1 MTDPARSD
9 THPSDAV
16 SAANGAASNMPVAPS
31 AVATSLGLGPN
42 TAAALPKPST
52 SERSNG
58 GVDLASAAEGEP
70 APATELRSTAANGA
84 AAAGHTSNGPSTQ
97 VSESTHP
104 PNAHAPASGLRES
117 GLREGGLSHRGAQG
131 GNAGLDG
138 RTAAEPESGIHRA
151 VFISEQPPAS
161 VFSTPDLLLLNVA
174 ETQVPP
180 GWVAPEEELDTHE
193 LTVLVRGTQCT
204 VREDVEASSGPV
216 EAMLLKPGV
225 RRQEKNGG
233 EVDLHRLRISF
244 HWKNAPRDLP
254 ETVQDTCGR
263 LHELASWLVA
273 ERDAQFPNVTEYR
286 QGLLRAMVGEYLR
299 LSVVAASRIE
309 EKTRTYMLRH
319 LGEPITLEDLAT
331 NIGMSRY
338 YFCRVYKE
346 VAGHT
351 PMEHLRA
358 LRLER
363 AKDLIRSTAL
373 PLKAIAPEV
382 GFGSAQHLC
391 RLLHD
396 RFGVGVRE
404 LRGAGTLESR
414 GVSADRSRDS
424 EELD

>member
-1 MTDPARSD
+1 M
-9 THPSDAV
+9 
-16 SAANGAASNMPVAPS
+16 
-31 AVATSLGLGPN
+31 
-42 TAAALPKPST
+42 
-52 SERSNG
+52 
-58 GVDLASAAEGEP
+58 
-70 APATELRSTAANGA
+70 
-84 AAAGHTSNGPSTQ
+84 
-97 VSESTHP
+97 
-104 PNAHAPASGLRES
+104 
-117 GLREGGLSHRGAQG
+117 
-131 GNAGLDG
+131 
-138 RTAAEPESGIHRA
+138 
-151 VFISEQPPAS
+151 
-161 VFSTPDLLLLNVA
+161 
-174 ETQVPP
+174 
-180 GWVAPEEELDTHE
+180 
-193 LTVLVRGTQCT
+193 
-204 VREDVEASSGPV
+204 
-216 EAMLLKPGV
+216 
-225 RRQEKNGG
+225 
-233 EVDLHRLRISF
+233 
-244 HWKNAPRDLP
+244 
-254 ETVQDTCGR
+254 
-263 LHELASWLVA
+263 
-273 ERDAQFPNVTEYR
+273 
-286 QGLLRAMVGEYLR
+286 LRALVGEYLR

-414 GVSADRSRDS
+414 GVPNDRRDPDDVS
-424 EELD
+424 

>member
-1 MTDPARSD
+1 
-9 THPSDAV
+9 V
-16 SAANGAASNMPVAPS
+16 SAPFGS
-31 AVATSLGLGPN
+31 
-42 TAAALPKPST
+42 
-52 SERSNG
+52 
-58 GVDLASAAEGEP
+58 
-70 APATELRSTAANGA
+70 TELRAS
-84 AAAGHTSNGPSTQ
+84 
-97 VSESTHP
+97 SE
-104 PNAHAPASGLRES
+104 LES
-117 GLREGGLSHRGAQG
+117 GVRPTVNASLRAPSEAVPALDLVLLSV
-131 GNAGLDG
+131 
-138 RTAAEPESGIHRA
+138 T
-151 VFISEQPPAS
+151 
-161 VFSTPDLLLLNVA
+161 
-174 ETQVPP
+174 ETQVAP
-180 GWVAPEEELDTHE
+180 GWAAAEDELSNYE
-193 LTVLVRGTQCT
+193 LTVIVRGTQCT
-204 VREDVEASSGPV
+204 IREDGEASSGPV
-216 EAMLLKPGV
+216 EALLFRPGM
-225 RRQEKNGG
+225 RRQERNKG
-233 EVDLHRLRISF
+233 EVDLHRLRIGF
-244 HWKNAPRDLP
+244 TWRTAPSEIP

-263 LHELASWLVA
+263 LHEIASWLVA
-273 ERDAQFPNVTEYR
+273 ERDAQFPNVSDYR
-286 QGLLRAMVGEYLR
+286 HSLLRALVGEYLR

-414 GVSADRSRDS
+414 GVVSDRGRDPDEAS
-424 EELD
+424 

>member
-1 MTDPARSD
+1 MPANGMPA
-9 THPSDAV
+9 TAV
-16 SAANGAASNMPVAPS
+16 PSAAMASGTISSNGASAARVVGSHATPGIVNHPRPAFADMSRMNAPS
-31 AVATSLGLGPN
+31 ASH
-42 TAAALPKPST
+42 
-52 SERSNG
+52 
-58 GVDLASAAEGEP
+58 VDPRVG
-70 APATELRSTAANGA
+70 T
-84 AAAGHTSNGPSTQ
+84 
-97 VSESTHP
+97 
-104 PNAHAPASGLRES
+104 
-117 GLREGGLSHRGAQG
+117 
-131 GNAGLDG
+131 
-138 RTAAEPESGIHRA
+138 EPESGIHHAMHVPERA
-151 VFISEQPPAS
+151 GIQPVDAATS
-161 VFSTPDLLLLNVA
+161 PDLILLSVS

-180 GWVAPEEELDTHE
+180 GWVAAHEELEQHE
-193 LTVLVRGTQCT
+193 LTVMVRGTLCT
-204 VREDVEASSGPV
+204 VREDGEASAGPV
-216 EAMLLKPGV
+216 EALLLPPGT
-225 RRQEKNGG
+225 RRQERNGG
-233 EVDLHRLRISF
+233 EVDLHRLRIAF
-244 HWKNAPRDLP
+244 HWKNAPP
-254 ETVQDTCGR
+254 ELTESVQDTCGR
-263 LHELASWLVA
+263 LHEIASWLVA
-273 ERDAQFPNVTEYR
+273 ERDAQFPNVSDYR
-286 QGLLRAMVGEYLR
+286 QGLLRALVGEYLR

-414 GVSADRSRDS
+414 GVPNSSRDS
-424 EELD
+424 EDMS

>member
-1 MTDPARSD
+1 MTDTARDEHS
-9 THPSDAV
+9 PK
-16 SAANGAASNMPVAPS
+16 NGALGNGEDHRGTPPSGVTASSIGGDGDAS
-31 AVATSLGLGPN
+31 ATGAVAIEH
-42 TAAALPKPST
+42 TAS
-52 SERSNG
+52 S
-58 GVDLASAAEGEP
+58 V
-70 APATELRSTAANGA
+70 A
-84 AAAGHTSNGPSTQ
+84 AAAAESAHPVSGTFGSTELESGVRPSVNGAPRAPS
-97 VSESTHP
+97 E
-104 PNAHAPASGLRES
+104 APAALD
-117 GLREGGLSHRGAQG
+117 LVLLSV
-131 GNAGLDG
+131 
-138 RTAAEPESGIHRA
+138 S
-151 VFISEQPPAS
+151 
-161 VFSTPDLLLLNVA
+161 
-174 ETQVPP
+174 ETQVAP
-180 GWVAPEEELDTHE
+180 GWAAPEEELAHYE
-193 LTVLVRGTQCT
+193 LTVIVRGAQCT
-204 VREDVEASSGPV
+204 LREDGEANSGPV
-216 EAMLLKPGV
+216 EALLFKPGV
-225 RRQEKNGG
+225 RRQERNKG
-233 EVDLHRLRISF
+233 EVDLHRLRVAF
-244 HWKNAPRDLP
+244 HWRTAPTELP

-263 LHELASWLVA
+263 LHEIASWLVA
-273 ERDAQFPNVTEYR
+273 ERDAQFPNVSDYR
-286 QGLLRAMVGEYLR
+286 QGLLRALVGEYLR

-319 LGEPITLEDLAT
+319 LGDPITLEDLAT

-414 GVSADRSRDS
+414 GVGSDRGRESDEAS
-424 EELD
+424 

>member
-1 MTDPARSD
+1 MTDTARDEHS
-9 THPSDAV
+9 TKNGGLGNGNHPRGLAPSGVAHSAL
-16 SAANGAASNMPVAPS
+16 SAAPSSQITSVREPNHGASTPLGVAGVGGEIGAADRVAS
-31 AVATSLGLGPN
+31 ESSRTV
-42 TAAALPKPST
+42 AALP
-52 SERSNG
+52 
-58 GVDLASAAEGEP
+58 AAPFGS
-70 APATELRSTAANGA
+70 TELRG
-84 AAAGHTSNGPSTQ
+84 GEL
-97 VSESTHP
+97 ESGVHLSV
-104 PNAHAPASGLRES
+104 HAPPSPAPNGRVTPEVSPAVDLV
-117 GLREGGLSHRGAQG
+117 LLSV
-131 GNAGLDG
+131 
-138 RTAAEPESGIHRA
+138 T
-151 VFISEQPPAS
+151 
-161 VFSTPDLLLLNVA
+161 
-174 ETQVPP
+174 ETQVAP
-180 GWVAPEEELDTHE
+180 GWSSPEEELTSYE
-193 LTVLVRGTQCT
+193 LTVMVRGTQHT
-204 VREDVEASSGPV
+204 TREDGEASSGPV
-216 EAMLLKPGV
+216 EALLLRPGT
-225 RRQEKNGG
+225 RRQERNKG
-233 EVDLHRLRISF
+233 EVDLHRLRVTF
-244 HWKNAPRDLP
+244 HWRTAPSELP

-263 LHELASWLVA
+263 LHEIASWLVA
-273 ERDAQFPNVTEYR
+273 ERDAQFPNVSEYR
-286 QGLLRAMVGEYLR
+286 HGLLRALVGEYLR

-414 GVSADRSRDS
+414 GVSGDRGRDP
-424 EELD
+424 EEAS

>member
-1 MTDPARSD
+1 M
-9 THPSDAV
+9 
-16 SAANGAASNMPVAPS
+16 AAG
-31 AVATSLGLGPN
+31 
-42 TAAALPKPST
+42 AALPANTAVAVNTES
-52 SERSNG
+52 SR
-58 GVDLASAAEGEP
+58 SAAAVFPPSPFGS
-70 APATELRSTAANGA
+70 TELRAVTDLESGVRPAIHGTLRA
-84 AAAGHTSNGPSTQ
+84 P
-97 VSESTHP
+97 SEST
-104 PNAHAPASGLRES
+104 PA
-117 GLREGGLSHRGAQG
+117 
-131 GNAGLDG
+131 LDL
-138 RTAAEPESGIHRA
+138 
-151 VFISEQPPAS
+151 VLVS
-161 VFSTPDLLLLNVA
+161 VT
-174 ETQVPP
+174 ETQVAP
-180 GWVAPEEELDTHE
+180 GWAAAEEELPYFE
-193 LTVLVRGTQCT
+193 LTVIVRGTQCT
-204 VREDVEASSGPV
+204 VRDEGEASSGPV
-216 EAMLLKPGV
+216 EALMFKPGV
-225 RRQEKNGG
+225 KRQERNKG
-233 EVDLHRLRISF
+233 EVDLHRLRIGF
-244 HWKNAPRDLP
+244 HWRTAPTELP

-263 LHELASWLVA
+263 LHEIASWLVA
-273 ERDAQFPNVTEYR
+273 ERDAQFPNVSDYR
-286 QGLLRAMVGEYLR
+286 HGLLRALVGEYLR

-414 GVSADRSRDS
+414 GVVTDRGREPDDVS
-424 EELD
+424 

>member
-1 MTDPARSD
+1 MTDTARDEHSQKNGALGNGGN
-9 THPSDAV
+9 HRGLPPSGISSTISRETGASAV
-16 SAANGAASNMPVAPS
+16 STVTPSTVTPSTVAPS
-31 AVATSLGLGPN
+31 GVTSSAAIPGAATSV
-42 TAAALPKPST
+42 AA
-52 SERSNG
+52 
-58 GVDLASAAEGEP
+58 
-70 APATELRSTAANGA
+70 
-84 AAAGHTSNGPSTQ
+84 TSNGASSASNIAPLNGAEGSRTPS
-97 VSESTHP
+97 SP
-104 PNAHAPASGLRES
+104 PPASGTFGSTELES
-117 GLREGGLSHRGAQG
+117 GVHPTVNAAPRATPSEGTQPLDLVLLSV
-131 GNAGLDG
+131 
-138 RTAAEPESGIHRA
+138 T
-151 VFISEQPPAS
+151 
-161 VFSTPDLLLLNVA
+161 
-174 ETQVPP
+174 ETQVAP
-180 GWVAPEEELDTHE
+180 GWASADEELANFE
-193 LTVLVRGTQCT
+193 LTVIVRGTQCT
-204 VREDVEASSGPV
+204 LRDDGEANSGPV
-216 EAMLLKPGV
+216 EALMFKPGL
-225 RRQEKNGG
+225 RRQERNRG
-233 EVDLHRLRISF
+233 EVDLHRLRIGF
-244 HWKNAPRDLP
+244 HWRSAPNELP

-263 LHELASWLVA
+263 LHEIASWLVA
-273 ERDAQFPNVTEYR
+273 ERDAQFPNVSDYR
-286 QGLLRAMVGEYLR
+286 QGLLRALVGEYLR

-414 GVSADRSRDS
+414 GVTSDRGRDPDEAS
-424 EELD
+424 

>member
-1 MTDPARSD
+1 MTDTARDEHSPKNGALGNGSNHRSIAASA
-9 THPSDAV
+9 TAGAGITPSGHVTSTREASAV
-16 SAANGAASNMPVAPS
+16 SSKDAPIAIGSDVSRTVVAAVAPS
-31 AVATSLGLGPN
+31 ATFG
-42 TAAALPKPST
+42 ST
-52 SERSNG
+52 
-58 GVDLASAAEGEP
+58 DL
-70 APATELRSTAANGA
+70 
-84 AAAGHTSNGPSTQ
+84 
-97 VSESTHP
+97 V
-104 PNAHAPASGLRES
+104 ES
-117 GLREGGLSHRGAQG
+117 GVHPTVSATAHRSAELPH
-131 GNAGLDG
+131 GLDL
-138 RTAAEPESGIHRA
+138 
-151 VFISEQPPAS
+151 VLLS
-161 VFSTPDLLLLNVA
+161 VT
-174 ETQVPP
+174 ETQVAP
-180 GWVAPEEELDTHE
+180 GWTAPEDELPNHE
-193 LTVLVRGTQCT
+193 LTVIVRGTQCT
-204 VREDVEASSGPV
+204 IREDGEASSGPV
-216 EAMLLKPGV
+216 EALLLKPGT
-225 RRQEKNGG
+225 RRQEKNKG
-233 EVDLHRLRISF
+233 EVDLHRLRIAFS
-244 HWKNAPRDLP
+244 WRTAPTELP

-263 LHELASWLVA
+263 LHEIASWLVA
-273 ERDAQFPNVTEYR
+273 ERDAQFPNVSDYR
-286 QGLLRAMVGEYLR
+286 QGLLRALVGEYLR

-319 LGEPITLEDLAT
+319 LGESITLEDLTT

-414 GVSADRSRDS
+414 GVSSDRGRDS
-424 EELD
+424 SDEPS

>member
-1 MTDPARSD
+1 MTDTARDEHSLK
-9 THPSDAV
+9 
-16 SAANGAASNMPVAPS
+16 NGALGNGGNHRGMPASGVTVVDGVTLGVDASRTITPVAAFGSTELGASELESGVRPS
-31 AVATSLGLGPN
+31 VN
-42 TAAALPKPST
+42 AALRAAGETPT
-52 SERSNG
+52 L
-58 GVDLASAAEGEP
+58 DLVLLSVTETQVAPGWSAAE
-70 APATELRSTAANGA
+70 
-84 AAAGHTSNGPSTQ
+84 
-97 VSESTHP
+97 
-104 PNAHAPASGLRES
+104 
-117 GLREGGLSHRGAQG
+117 
-131 GNAGLDG
+131 
-138 RTAAEPESGIHRA
+138 
-151 VFISEQPPAS
+151 
-161 VFSTPDLLLLNVA
+161 
-174 ETQVPP
+174 
-180 GWVAPEEELDTHE
+180 EELSNYE
-193 LTVLVRGTQCT
+193 LTVIVRGSQTT
-204 VREDVEASSGPV
+204 FRDDGEASSGPV
-216 EAMLLKPGV
+216 EALLLKPGA
-225 RRQEKNGG
+225 RRQERNKG
-233 EVDLHRLRISF
+233 EVDLHRLRINF
-244 HWKNAPRDLP
+244 TWRTAPVELP

-263 LHELASWLVA
+263 LHEIASWLVA
-273 ERDAQFPNVTEYR
+273 ERDAQFPNVSDYR
-286 QGLLRAMVGEYLR
+286 QGLLRALIGEYLR

-414 GVSADRSRDS
+414 GVVADRGRDPDDVS
-424 EELD
+424 

>member
-1 MTDPARSD
+1 MTDTARGE
-9 THPSDAV
+9 HPQQDNTLNGV
-16 SAANGAASNMPVAPS
+16 SNGSHHRPLAPS
-31 AVATSLGLGPN
+31 GAGPTSSVE
-42 TAAALPKPST
+42 ALDLPS
-52 SERSNG
+52 
-58 GVDLASAAEGEP
+58 P
-70 APATELRSTAANGA
+70 APGVSVPSSG
-84 AAAGHTSNGPSTQ
+84 TSNGDT
-97 VSESTHP
+97 
-104 PNAHAPASGLRES
+104 NAPV
-117 GLREGGLSHRGAQG
+117 
-131 GNAGLDG
+131 
-138 RTAAEPESGIHRA
+138 EPESGIHPA
-151 VFISEQPPAS
+151 VNLPFRVATGPRPTEAQPIGDLVLLS
-161 VFSTPDLLLLNVA
+161 VT

-180 GWVAPEEELDTHE
+180 GWAAAEEELPGHE
-193 LTVLVRGTQCT
+193 LTVIVRGSQCT
-204 VREDVEASSGPV
+204 SREDGEASSGPV
-216 EAMLLKPGV
+216 EALLLKAGE
-225 RRQEKNGG
+225 RRQERNAG
-233 EVDLHRLRISF
+233 EVDLHRLRITF
-244 HWKNAPRDLP
+244 HWRTAPVDLP

-263 LHELASWLVA
+263 LHEIASWLVA
-273 ERDAQFPNVTEYR
+273 ERDAQFPNVSDYK
-286 QGLLRAMVGEYLR
+286 QGLLRALVGEYLR

-319 LGEPITLEDLAT
+319 LGDPITLEDLAT

-414 GVSADRSRDS
+414 GVVSDRGRDPDEAS
-424 EELD
+424 

>member
-1 MTDPARSD
+1 MTDTARDEHSQK
-9 THPSDAV
+9 
-16 SAANGAASNMPVAPS
+16 NGALGNGGGHRGMPASGVTAIGAGGVGGSSMPGVTPAGGAHATRDTSQPSRAPESATLPVDGSRTAAVAAFGSTELGASDLQSGVRPSVNAALTPALREALPALDLVLLAVTETQVAP
-31 AVATSLGLGPN
+31 GW
-42 TAAALPKPST
+42 
-52 SERSNG
+52 
-58 GVDLASAAEGEP
+58 SAAE
-70 APATELRSTAANGA
+70 
-84 AAAGHTSNGPSTQ
+84 
-97 VSESTHP
+97 
-104 PNAHAPASGLRES
+104 
-117 GLREGGLSHRGAQG
+117 
-131 GNAGLDG
+131 
-138 RTAAEPESGIHRA
+138 
-151 VFISEQPPAS
+151 
-161 VFSTPDLLLLNVA
+161 
-174 ETQVPP
+174 
-180 GWVAPEEELDTHE
+180 EELSNHE
-193 LTVLVRGTQCT
+193 LTVIVRGSQTT
-204 VREDVEASSGPV
+204 VREDGEASSGPV
-216 EAMLLKPGV
+216 EALMLKPGT
-225 RRQEKNGG
+225 RRQERNKG
-233 EVDLHRLRISF
+233 EVDLHRLRINFS
-244 HWKNAPRDLP
+244 WRTAPAELP

-263 LHELASWLVA
+263 LHEIASWLVA
-273 ERDAQFPNVTEYR
+273 ERDAQFPNVSDYR
-286 QGLLRAMVGEYLR
+286 QGLLRALVGEYLR

-414 GVSADRSRDS
+414 GVVSDRGREPDEVS
-424 EELD
+424 

>member
-1 MTDPARSD
+1 MTDTARDEHSQKNGALSNGGNHRGIPPSGITPAVSREAERA
-9 THPSDAV
+9 PSSVTTVAASSNSAAPSSSPASSSPVSSAVIGAADSSRTIAAAPPASGTFGSTELESGVHQTV
-16 SAANGAASNMPVAPS
+16 SAAPRAVAPVA
-31 AVATSLGLGPN
+31 
-42 TAAALPKPST
+42 
-52 SERSNG
+52 
-58 GVDLASAAEGEP
+58 AAEGP
-70 APATELRSTAANGA
+70 QPLEL
-84 AAAGHTSNGPSTQ
+84 
-97 VSESTHP
+97 V
-104 PNAHAPASGLRES
+104 L
-117 GLREGGLSHRGAQG
+117 LSV
-131 GNAGLDG
+131 
-138 RTAAEPESGIHRA
+138 T
-151 VFISEQPPAS
+151 
-161 VFSTPDLLLLNVA
+161 

-180 GWVAPEEELDTHE
+180 GWASAEEELAQHE
-193 LTVLVRGTQCT
+193 LTVIVRGTQCT
-204 VREDVEASSGPV
+204 IRDDGEASSGPV
-216 EAMLLKPGV
+216 EALLFKPGV
-225 RRQEKNGG
+225 RRHERNKG
-233 EVDLHRLRISF
+233 EVDLHRLRIGF
-244 HWKNAPRDLP
+244 HWRTAPSELP

-263 LHELASWLVA
+263 LHEIASWLVA
-273 ERDAQFPNVTEYR
+273 ERDAQFPNVSDYR
-286 QGLLRAMVGEYLR
+286 QGLLRALVGEYLR

-414 GVSADRSRDS
+414 GVSSADRRSDPDEAS
-424 EELD
+424 

>member
-1 MTDPARSD
+1 MTDTARS
-9 THPSDAV
+9 
-16 SAANGAASNMPVAPS
+16 
-31 AVATSLGLGPN
+31 
-42 TAAALPKPST
+42 
-52 SERSNG
+52 
-58 GVDLASAAEGEP
+58 
-70 APATELRSTAANGA
+70 
-84 AAAGHTSNGPSTQ
+84 
-97 VSESTHP
+97 
-104 PNAHAPASGLRES
+104 ES
-117 GLREGGLSHRGAQG
+117 GPEKGATNN
-131 GNAGLDG
+131 GNGHLNTVALEDPSGMPLIPAAV
-138 RTAAEPESGIHRA
+138 RTTGEPESGIHPA
-151 VFISEQPPAS
+151 VNALPRLEGPAAATPPIGEL
-161 VFSTPDLLLLNVA
+161 VLLAVT
-174 ETQVPP
+174 ESQVPP
-180 GWVAPEEELDTHE
+180 GWIAAEEELTCHE
-193 LTVLVRGTQCT
+193 LTVIVRGSQCT
-204 VREDVEASSGPV
+204 ARDDGESASGPV
-216 EAMLLKPGV
+216 EALLLRGGI
-225 RRQEKNGG
+225 RRQERNAG
-233 EVDLHRLRISF
+233 EVDLHRLRITF
-244 HWKNAPRDLP
+244 QWRNAPAQLT

-263 LHELASWLVA
+263 LHEIASWLVA
-273 ERDAQFPNVTEYR
+273 ERDAQFPNVSDYR
-286 QGLLRAMVGEYLR
+286 QGLLRALVGEYLR

-414 GVSADRSRDS
+414 GVLSDRNRDS
-424 EELD
+424 DDVS

>member
-1 MTDPARSD
+1 MTDTARDEHSPKNGALGNG
-9 THPSDAV
+9 TSHRSIAASATAASGITPSGHVTSTREAMAV
-16 SAANGAASNMPVAPS
+16 SSKEASIASDSSRSADSSRVASAAPS
-31 AVATSLGLGPN
+31 ATFGSTELVESGVHPTVNHATGNMPGS
-42 TAAALPKPST
+42 AAAHRTTEVPHSL
-52 SERSNG
+52 
-58 GVDLASAAEGEP
+58 DLV
-70 APATELRSTAANGA
+70 L
-84 AAAGHTSNGPSTQ
+84 
-97 VSESTHP
+97 
-104 PNAHAPASGLRES
+104 
-117 GLREGGLSHRGAQG
+117 LSV
-131 GNAGLDG
+131 
-138 RTAAEPESGIHRA
+138 T
-151 VFISEQPPAS
+151 
-161 VFSTPDLLLLNVA
+161 
-174 ETQVPP
+174 ETQVAP
-180 GWVAPEEELDTHE
+180 GWTAPEEELSCHE
-193 LTVLVRGTQCT
+193 LTVIVRGTQCT
-204 VREDVEASSGPV
+204 TREDGEASSGPV
-216 EAMLLKPGV
+216 EALLFKPGT
-225 RRQEKNGG
+225 RRQEKNKG

-244 HWKNAPRDLP
+244 SWRLAPTELP

-263 LHELASWLVA
+263 LHEIASWLVA
-273 ERDAQFPNVTEYR
+273 ERDAQFPNVSDYR
-286 QGLLRAMVGEYLR
+286 QGLLRALVGEYLR

-414 GVSADRSRDS
+414 GVASDRGRDPDEAS
-424 EELD
+424 

>member
-1 MTDPARSD
+1 MTDAARNEDLLQGAMTANGVQSGAV
-9 THPSDAV
+9 TNGVIGNGASGNVASLTPRANGQAGAGHPSP
-16 SAANGAASNMPVAPS
+16 NGEHR
-31 AVATSLGLGPN
+31 LGG
-42 TAAALPKPST
+42 
-52 SERSNG
+52 
-58 GVDLASAAEGEP
+58 
-70 APATELRSTAANGA
+70 
-84 AAAGHTSNGPSTQ
+84 
-97 VSESTHP
+97 
-104 PNAHAPASGLRES
+104 
-117 GLREGGLSHRGAQG
+117 
-131 GNAGLDG
+131 
-138 RTAAEPESGIHRA
+138 EPESGIHQA
-151 VFISEQPPAS
+151 VHVAARLTPPLSDAAPS
-161 VFSTPDLLLLNVA
+161 SPDLILLGVT

-180 GWVAPEEELDTHE
+180 GWVAAEEELEQHE
-193 LTVLVRGTQCT
+193 LTVMVRGSLCT
-204 VREDVEASSGPV
+204 LREDGEASSGPV
-216 EAMLLKPGV
+216 EALLLKPGT
-225 RRQEKNGG
+225 RRQERNGG
-233 EVDLHRLRISF
+233 EVDLHRLRITF
-244 HWKNAPRDLP
+244 HWKNAPAELP
-254 ETVQDTCGR
+254 ESVQDTCGR
-263 LHELASWLVA
+263 LHEIASWLVA
-273 ERDAQFPNVTEYR
+273 ERDAQFPNVSDYR
-286 QGLLRAMVGEYLR
+286 QGLLRALVGEYLR

-414 GVSADRSRDS
+414 GVPADRRDPDDVS
-424 EELD
+424 

>member
-1 MTDPARSD
+1 MNPA
-9 THPSDAV
+9 AV
-16 SAANGAASNMPVAPS
+16 NPAAVNPS
-31 AVATSLGLGPN
+31 AVP
-42 TAAALPKPST
+42 
-52 SERSNG
+52 
-58 GVDLASAAEGEP
+58 D
-70 APATELRSTAANGA
+70 
-84 AAAGHTSNGPSTQ
+84 
-97 VSESTHP
+97 
-104 PNAHAPASGLRES
+104 APASGHSGADLVLSSVIES
-117 GLREGGLSHRGAQG
+117 
-131 GNAGLDG
+131 
-138 RTAAEPESGIHRA
+138 
-151 VFISEQPPAS
+151 
-161 VFSTPDLLLLNVA
+161 
-174 ETQVPP
+174 QVPP
-180 GWVAPEEELDTHE
+180 GWASPAEELGCHE
-193 LTVLVRGTQCT
+193 LTVIVRGSQVT
-204 VREDVEASSGPV
+204 VREDGESSSGPV
-216 EAMLLKPGV
+216 EALLLRAGT
-225 RRQEKNGG
+225 RREERNAG

-244 HWKNAPRDLP
+244 HWRNPPAELP
-254 ETVQDTCGR
+254 EMVQDTCGR
-263 LHELASWLVA
+263 LHEIASWLVA
-273 ERDAQFPNVTEYR
+273 ERDAQFPNVSDYR
-286 QGLLRAMVGEYLR
+286 HGLLRALVGEYLR

-319 LGEPITLEDLAT
+319 LGEPITLEDLAS

-414 GVSADRSRDS
+414 GVAS
-424 EELD
+424 ERHREPDPDNVS

>member
-1 MTDPARSD
+1 MTDTARDEHS
-9 THPSDAV
+9 PK
-16 SAANGAASNMPVAPS
+16 NGALGNGNHQRGLAPS
-31 AVATSLGLGPN
+31 GVASSTALGG
-42 TAAALPKPST
+42 APSSQVT
-52 SERSNG
+52 LTRESNH
-58 GVDLASAAEGEP
+58 SAG
-70 APATELRSTAANGA
+70 APALAESSRTVTSMPSAPFGSTELRSN
-84 AAAGHTSNGPSTQ
+84 
-97 VSESTHP
+97 E
-104 PNAHAPASGLRES
+104 LES
-117 GLREGGLSHRGAQG
+117 GVHLSM
-131 GNAGLDG
+131 NAAPRSTTEVSLGVDL
-138 RTAAEPESGIHRA
+138 
-151 VFISEQPPAS
+151 VLLS
-161 VFSTPDLLLLNVA
+161 VT
-174 ETQVPP
+174 ETQVAP
-180 GWVAPEEELDTHE
+180 GWASADEELDCYE
-193 LTVLVRGTQCT
+193 LTVIVRGNQHTT
-204 VREDVEASSGPV
+204 REEDEASSGPV
-216 EAMLLKPGV
+216 EALLLRPGA
-225 RRQEKNGG
+225 RRQERNKG
-233 EVDLHRLRISF
+233 EVDLHRLRVTF
-244 HWKNAPRDLP
+244 HWRTAPNELP

-263 LHELASWLVA
+263 LHEIASWLVA
-273 ERDAQFPNVTEYR
+273 ERDAQFPNVSEYR
-286 QGLLRAMVGEYLR
+286 HGLLRALVGEYLR

-414 GVSADRSRDS
+414 GMSGDRGREP
-424 EELD
+424 EEPS

>member
-1 MTDPARSD
+1 MTDTARNDSP
-9 THPSDAV
+9 HK
-16 SAANGAASNMPVAPS
+16 NGAA
-31 AVATSLGLGPN
+31 T
-42 TAAALPKPST
+42 
-52 SERSNG
+52 NG
-58 GVDLASAAEGEP
+58 
-70 APATELRSTAANGA
+70 
-84 AAAGHTSNGPSTQ
+84 
-97 VSESTHP
+97 
-104 PNAHAPASGLRES
+104 
-117 GLREGGLSHRGAQG
+117 SHRGITPSG
-131 GNAGLDG
+131 MTPSGITPSDIGVSDIAGTG
-138 RTAAEPESGIHRA
+138 SVMNGSTAHGDERSRGEPESGVHQTVMLPPRA
-151 VFISEQPPAS
+151 ALAPLVAITPAGAAPVFGADVSGVAPALGELILLS
-161 VFSTPDLLLLNVA
+161 VT
-174 ETQVPP
+174 ETQVPT
-180 GWVAPEEELDTHE
+180 GWVSPEEELSYHE
-193 LTVLVRGTQCT
+193 LTVIVRGSQGTT
-204 VREDVEASSGPV
+204 REDGDASSGPV
-216 EAMLLKPGV
+216 EAMLLKAGV
-225 RRQEKNGG
+225 RRQERNAG
-233 EVDLHRLRISF
+233 EVDLHRLRIGF
-244 HWKNAPRDLP
+244 HWRSAPAELP

-263 LHELASWLVA
+263 LHEIASWLVA
-273 ERDAQFPNVTEYR
+273 ERDAQFPNVSDYR
-286 QGLLRAMVGEYLR
+286 QGLLRALIGEYLR

-414 GVSADRSRDS
+414 GVLSDRSRDS
-424 EELD
+424 DDAA

>member
-1 MTDPARSD
+1 MTDTARDEHSQKNGALGNGGN
-9 THPSDAV
+9 HRGLPPSGV
-16 SAANGAASNMPVAPS
+16 TGGPITGTQPSSAALASSLSANGVAAA
-31 AVATSLGLGPN
+31 G
-42 TAAALPKPST
+42 AALP
-52 SERSNG
+52 
-58 GVDLASAAEGEP
+58 
-70 APATELRSTAANGA
+70 ANGA
-84 AAAGHTSNGPSTQ
+84 AAPHTAPAINGESSRSAAAVFPPSQFGSTDLRAATDLESG
-97 VSESTHP
+97 VRPAVNAALRAPSEST
-104 PNAHAPASGLRES
+104 PALD
-117 GLREGGLSHRGAQG
+117 LVLLSV
-131 GNAGLDG
+131 
-138 RTAAEPESGIHRA
+138 T
-151 VFISEQPPAS
+151 
-161 VFSTPDLLLLNVA
+161 
-174 ETQVPP
+174 ETQVAP
-180 GWVAPEEELDTHE
+180 GWSAAEEELPFFE
-193 LTVLVRGTQCT
+193 LTVIVRGTQCT
-204 VREDVEASSGPV
+204 IREEGEASSGPV
-216 EAMLLKPGV
+216 EALMLKPGV
-225 RRQEKNGG
+225 KRQERNKG
-233 EVDLHRLRISF
+233 EVDLHRLRIGF
-244 HWKNAPRDLP
+244 HWRTAPIELP

-263 LHELASWLVA
+263 LHEIASWLVA
-273 ERDAQFPNVTEYR
+273 ERDAQFPNVSDYR
-286 QGLLRAMVGEYLR
+286 QGLLRALVGEYLR

-414 GVSADRSRDS
+414 GVVTDRSRDPDDVS
-424 EELD
+424 

>member
-1 MTDPARSD
+1 MTDTARDEHSQK
-9 THPSDAV
+9 
-16 SAANGAASNMPVAPS
+16 NGALGNGGNHRGIPPSGITGTLSRESVARDASAVPSASVASERAPTTVTS
-31 AVATSLGLGPN
+31 AVAVASTASHGPSSPN
-42 TAAALPKPST
+42 AMPLNPGTLNSSTPNSSTLNAAAL
-52 SERSNG
+52 NG
-58 GVDLASAAEGEP
+58 SAEGSR
-70 APATELRSTAANGA
+70 TLS
-84 AAAGHTSNGPSTQ
+84 S
-97 VSESTHP
+97 P
-104 PNAHAPASGLRES
+104 PPASGTFGSTEL
-117 GLREGGLSHRGAQG
+117 
-131 GNAGLDG
+131 
-138 RTAAEPESGIHRA
+138 ESGIHQTVNAVPRA
-151 VFISEQPPAS
+151 TPSDGVANAAGALDLVLLS
-161 VFSTPDLLLLNVA
+161 VT
-174 ETQVPP
+174 ETQVAP
-180 GWVAPEEELDTHE
+180 GWASPEEELPHYE
-193 LTVLVRGTQCT
+193 LTVIVRGTQCT
-204 VREDVEASSGPV
+204 VREDGEANSGPV
-216 EAMLLKPGV
+216 EALLFRPGV
-225 RRQEKNGG
+225 RRQERNKG
-233 EVDLHRLRISF
+233 EVDLHRLRIGF
-244 HWKNAPRDLP
+244 HWRTAPSELP

-263 LHELASWLVA
+263 LHEIASWLVA
-273 ERDAQFPNVTEYR
+273 ERDAQFPNVSDYR
-286 QGLLRAMVGEYLR
+286 QGLLRALVGEYLR

-414 GVSADRSRDS
+414 GVASDRGRDPDDVS
-424 EELD
+424 

>member
-1 MTDPARSD
+1 MTDTARDEHSGKNGALSNGNNHRVPAPGQSGITSNGTSNGNAAIGIGTLD
-9 THPSDAV
+9 GEVTSSGV
-16 SAANGAASNMPVAPS
+16 VSSAAAGASSSKTPGSTPPPSGTVAIGEGSRLVPAAPS
-31 AVATSLGLGPN
+31 APFG
-42 TAAALPKPST
+42 ST
-52 SERSNG
+52 
-58 GVDLASAAEGEP
+58 DL
-70 APATELRSTAANGA
+70 L
-84 AAAGHTSNGPSTQ
+84 
-97 VSESTHP
+97 
-104 PNAHAPASGLRES
+104 ES
-117 GLREGGLSHRGAQG
+117 GVH
-131 GNAGLDG
+131 
-138 RTAAEPESGIHRA
+138 PA
-151 VFISEQPPAS
+151 V
-161 VFSTPDLLLLNVA
+161 NVA
-174 ETQVPP
+174 VRSGGDVSPTLDLVLLSVTETQVAP
-180 GWVAPEEELDTHE
+180 GWAAPEEELTNHE
-193 LTVLVRGTQCT
+193 LTVIVRGTQST
-204 VREDVEASSGPV
+204 VRDDGDASSGPV
-216 EAMLLKPGV
+216 EALMLKPGA
-225 RRQEKNGG
+225 RRQERNKG

-244 HWKNAPRDLP
+244 HWRTCPAELP

-263 LHELASWLVA
+263 LHEIASWLVA
-273 ERDAQFPNVTEYR
+273 ERDAQFPNVSDYR
-286 QGLLRAMVGEYLR
+286 HSLLRAMVGEYLR

-414 GVSADRSRDS
+414 GVASDRSRDPDEAS
-424 EELD
+424 

>member
-1 MTDPARSD
+1 MSSPNNGVGIGSALAGEVTS
-9 THPSDAV
+9 SGVV
-16 SAANGAASNMPVAPS
+16 SAAAGANVSKNPGSTPPPSGTVVIGEGSRLVPAVPS
-31 AVATSLGLGPN
+31 APFGSTELLESGVHQTVN
-42 TAAALPKPST
+42 AAL
-52 SERSNG
+52 RSG
-58 GVDLASAAEGEP
+58 ADASPTLDLV
-70 APATELRSTAANGA
+70 L
-84 AAAGHTSNGPSTQ
+84 
-97 VSESTHP
+97 
-104 PNAHAPASGLRES
+104 
-117 GLREGGLSHRGAQG
+117 LSV
-131 GNAGLDG
+131 
-138 RTAAEPESGIHRA
+138 T
-151 VFISEQPPAS
+151 
-161 VFSTPDLLLLNVA
+161 
-174 ETQVPP
+174 ETQVAP
-180 GWVAPEEELDTHE
+180 GWAAPEEELTNHE
-193 LTVLVRGTQCT
+193 LTVIVRGTQST
-204 VREDVEASSGPV
+204 VRDDGDASSGPV
-216 EAMLLKPGV
+216 EALMLKPGA
-225 RRQEKNGG
+225 RRQERNKG
-233 EVDLHRLRISF
+233 EVDLHRLRIGF
-244 HWKNAPRDLP
+244 HWRTCPAELP

-263 LHELASWLVA
+263 LHEIASWLVA
-273 ERDAQFPNVTEYR
+273 ERDAQFPNVSDYR
-286 QGLLRAMVGEYLR
+286 HNLLRALVGEYLR

-414 GVSADRSRDS
+414 GVASDRNRDPDEAS
-424 EELD
+424 

>member
-1 MTDPARSD
+1 MTDIARNELAPKTGSSFGT
-9 THPSDAV
+9 TH
-16 SAANGAASNMPVAPS
+16 VAPALTATPGGDGTFEARRFLGGES
-31 AVATSLGLGPN
+31 RAVG
-42 TAAALPKPST
+42 
-52 SERSNG
+52 
-58 GVDLASAAEGEP
+58 
-70 APATELRSTAANGA
+70 
-84 AAAGHTSNGPSTQ
+84 
-97 VSESTHP
+97 
-104 PNAHAPASGLRES
+104 
-117 GLREGGLSHRGAQG
+117 
-131 GNAGLDG
+131 
-138 RTAAEPESGIHRA
+138 EPESGIHPA
-151 VFISEQPPAS
+151 MNPAALNPPEHHSLVTPPSLSVDLVLAS
-161 VFSTPDLLLLNVA
+161 VIES
-174 ETQVPP
+174 QVPP
-180 GWVAPEEELDTHE
+180 GWSSTVEELGNHE
-193 LTVLVRGTQCT
+193 LTVIVRGSQTT
-204 VREDVEASSGPV
+204 IREDGEASSGPV
-216 EAMLLKPGV
+216 EALMLRAGT
-225 RRQEKNGG
+225 RREERNAG

-244 HWKNAPRDLP
+244 HWRNAPAELP
-254 ETVQDTCGR
+254 EMVQDTCGR
-263 LHELASWLVA
+263 LHEISSWLVA
-273 ERDAQFPNVTEYR
+273 ERDAQFPNVSDYR
-286 QGLLRAMVGEYLR
+286 QGLLRALVGEYLR

-319 LGEPITLEDLAT
+319 LGEPITLEDLAS

-414 GVSADRSRDS
+414 GVVTDRSRDPDEIS
-424 EELD
+424 

>member
-1 MTDPARSD
+1 MTDTARDEHSPKNGALGNGNHQRGLAPSGI
-9 THPSDAV
+9 TNGSAALNGAPSSQVTSVREPSHAAATGSASASAHPSESSRTITAA
-16 SAANGAASNMPVAPS
+16 SAPFGSTELRASELESGVHPTVNGATVNGVPR
-31 AVATSLGLGPN
+31 
-42 TAAALPKPST
+42 AAAEASP
-52 SERSNG
+52 
-58 GVDLASAAEGEP
+58 GVDLV
-70 APATELRSTAANGA
+70 L
-84 AAAGHTSNGPSTQ
+84 
-97 VSESTHP
+97 
-104 PNAHAPASGLRES
+104 
-117 GLREGGLSHRGAQG
+117 LSV
-131 GNAGLDG
+131 
-138 RTAAEPESGIHRA
+138 T
-151 VFISEQPPAS
+151 
-161 VFSTPDLLLLNVA
+161 
-174 ETQVPP
+174 ETQLAP
-180 GWVAPEEELDTHE
+180 GWSSAEEELGCYE
-193 LTVLVRGTQCT
+193 VTVIVRGTQHT
-204 VREDVEASSGPV
+204 TREVDEASSGPV
-216 EAMLLKPGV
+216 EALLFKPGS
-225 RRQEKNGG
+225 RRQERNKG
-233 EVDLHRLRISF
+233 EVDLHRLRVSF
-244 HWKNAPRDLP
+244 HWRSAPSELP

-263 LHELASWLVA
+263 LHEIASWLVA
-273 ERDAQFPNVTEYR
+273 ERDAQFPNVSEYR
-286 QGLLRAMVGEYLR
+286 HGLLRALVGEYLR

-414 GVSADRSRDS
+414 GVASDRGRDPDEVS
-424 EELD
+424 

>member
-1 MTDPARSD
+1 MVGSVVSD
-9 THPSDAV
+9 
-16 SAANGAASNMPVAPS
+16 
-31 AVATSLGLGPN
+31 
-42 TAAALPKPST
+42 
-52 SERSNG
+52 
-58 GVDLASAAEGEP
+58 GVLASATESAE
-70 APATELRSTAANGA
+70 AS
-84 AAAGHTSNGPSTQ
+84 
-97 VSESTHP
+97 VSSSSSSQNP
-104 PNAHAPASGLRES
+104 PASGTIVIGAEVVGSDVAGASRTVPAV
-117 GLREGGLSHRGAQG
+117 LSASTPSATFGSTD
-131 GNAGLDG
+131 LL
-138 RTAAEPESGIHRA
+138 ESGIHQTVNAPARPAGDAASPGLDLVLLA
-151 VFISEQPPAS
+151 V
-161 VFSTPDLLLLNVA
+161 T
-174 ETQVPP
+174 ETQVAP
-180 GWVAPEEELDTHE
+180 GWSAPEEELATHE
-193 LTVLVRGTQCT
+193 LTVIVRGMQCT
-204 VREDVEASSGPV
+204 VRDEDEASSGPV
-216 EAMLLKPGV
+216 EALLLKPGV
-225 RRQEKNGG
+225 RRLERNKG
-233 EVDLHRLRISF
+233 EVDLHRLRITF
-244 HWKNAPRDLP
+244 HWRTSPAELP

-263 LHELASWLVA
+263 LHEIASWLVA
-273 ERDAQFPNVTEYR
+273 ERDAQFPNVSDYR
-286 QGLLRAMVGEYLR
+286 HGLLRALVGEYLR

-414 GVSADRSRDS
+414 GVPSDRGRDPDEVS
-424 EELD
+424 

>member
-1 MTDPARSD
+1 MTDTARDEHSQKNGALGNGGGHRGVPASGVTAIGAGVGGSTIPGITLPGGAHANAARDASQLNRAPESVTLPID
-9 THPSDAV
+9 GSRTAPVAAFGSTELGAPELESGVRPSV
-16 SAANGAASNMPVAPS
+16 SASLTPAPREALPGLDLVLLAVTETQVAP
-31 AVATSLGLGPN
+31 GW
-42 TAAALPKPST
+42 
-52 SERSNG
+52 
-58 GVDLASAAEGEP
+58 SAAE
-70 APATELRSTAANGA
+70 
-84 AAAGHTSNGPSTQ
+84 
-97 VSESTHP
+97 
-104 PNAHAPASGLRES
+104 
-117 GLREGGLSHRGAQG
+117 
-131 GNAGLDG
+131 
-138 RTAAEPESGIHRA
+138 
-151 VFISEQPPAS
+151 
-161 VFSTPDLLLLNVA
+161 
-174 ETQVPP
+174 
-180 GWVAPEEELDTHE
+180 EELSNHE
-193 LTVLVRGTQCT
+193 LTVIVRGSQTT
-204 VREDVEASSGPV
+204 IREDGEASSGPV
-216 EAMLLKPGV
+216 EALMLKPGT
-225 RRQEKNGG
+225 RRQERNKG
-233 EVDLHRLRISF
+233 EVDLHRLRINFS
-244 HWKNAPRDLP
+244 WRTAPVDLP

-263 LHELASWLVA
+263 LHEIASWLVA
-273 ERDAQFPNVTEYR
+273 ERDAQFPNVSDYR
-286 QGLLRAMVGEYLR
+286 QGLLRALVGEYLR

-414 GVSADRSRDS
+414 GVVSERGRDS
-424 EELD
+424 DEVS

>member
-1 MTDPARSD
+1 MTNTFRDELTSSLPSHDGVLAQRRLVNADARS
-9 THPSDAV
+9 V
-16 SAANGAASNMPVAPS
+16 
-31 AVATSLGLGPN
+31 L
-42 TAAALPKPST
+42 
-52 SERSNG
+52 
-58 GVDLASAAEGEP
+58 
-70 APATELRSTAANGA
+70 
-84 AAAGHTSNGPSTQ
+84 
-97 VSESTHP
+97 
-104 PNAHAPASGLRES
+104 
-117 GLREGGLSHRGAQG
+117 
-131 GNAGLDG
+131 
-138 RTAAEPESGIHRA
+138 EPESGIHPA
-151 VFISEQPPAS
+151 MNVPAELPSAAHAPESAPAGLELALAS
-161 VFSTPDLLLLNVA
+161 VIES
-174 ETQVPP
+174 QVPP
-180 GWVAPEEELDTHE
+180 GWASAPEELDHHE
-193 LTVLVRGTQCT
+193 LTVIVRGSQTMI
-204 VREDVEASSGPV
+204 REDGESTSGPV
-216 EAMLLKPGV
+216 EALLLKVGV
-225 RRQEKNGG
+225 RREERNLG

-244 HWKNAPRDLP
+244 HWRNAPQAIP
-254 ETVQDTCGR
+254 EMVQDTCGR
-263 LHELASWLVA
+263 LHEIASWLVA
-273 ERDAQFPNVTEYR
+273 ERDSQFPNVSDYR
-286 QGLLRAMVGEYLR
+286 QGLLRALVGEYLR

-319 LGEPITLEDLAT
+319 LGEPITLEDLAS

-414 GVSADRSRDS
+414 GAVADRGRNSDDIS
-424 EELD
+424 

>member
-1 MTDPARSD
+1 MTDIARNELAPKMGSSFGT
-9 THPSDAV
+9 TH
-16 SAANGAASNMPVAPS
+16 VAP
-31 AVATSLGLGPN
+31 ALTATPGGDGTFEARRFLG
-42 TAAALPKPST
+42 
-52 SERSNG
+52 
-58 GVDLASAAEGEP
+58 
-70 APATELRSTAANGA
+70 
-84 AAAGHTSNGPSTQ
+84 
-97 VSESTHP
+97 SESRAT
-104 PNAHAPASGLRES
+104 G
-117 GLREGGLSHRGAQG
+117 
-131 GNAGLDG
+131 
-138 RTAAEPESGIHRA
+138 EPESGIHPA
-151 VFISEQPPAS
+151 MNPAALNPAALNAPEHGHGLAAPPSLSVDLVLAS
-161 VFSTPDLLLLNVA
+161 VIES
-174 ETQVPP
+174 QVPP
-180 GWVAPEEELDTHE
+180 GWSSAVEELGNHE
-193 LTVLVRGTQCT
+193 LTVIVRGSQTT
-204 VREDVEASSGPV
+204 IREDGEASSGPV
-216 EAMLLKPGV
+216 EALMLRAGT
-225 RRQEKNGG
+225 RREERNAG

-244 HWKNAPRDLP
+244 HWRNAPADLP
-254 ETVQDTCGR
+254 EMVQDTCGR
-263 LHELASWLVA
+263 LHEISSWLVA
-273 ERDAQFPNVTEYR
+273 ERDAQFPNVSDYR
-286 QGLLRAMVGEYLR
+286 QGLLRALVGEYLR

-319 LGEPITLEDLAT
+319 LGEPITLEDLAS

-414 GVSADRSRDS
+414 GVVSDRGRDPDEVS
-424 EELD
+424 